1 MNETE
6 SERRGLELLLAE
18 PEIVA
23 WLGDRRPE
31 PDEADD
37 DEPPQAA

>member
-1 MNETE
+1 V
-6 SERRGLELLLAE
+6 SEEERTTRGIELLLQE

-23 WLGDRRPE
+23 WLGDYRPQ

>member
-1 MNETE
+1 MSETE
-6 SERRGLELLLAE
+6 TGRNGIELLLEE

-23 WLGDRRPE
+23 WLGDYRPE

-37 DEPPQAA
+37 DEPPRAA